1 MSIYGFFLRYD
12 KLPEKMRRTTSASA
26 IKECDKDMY
35 PNVYVLLQLA
45 CTIPATSCECERSA
59 STLRRL
65 NNYMKTS
72 MGKERLSNLALLHIH
87 YNTDI
92 DLDQVVDTFSRKHPR
107 RLELENVLKP

>member
-1 MSIYGFFLRYD
+1 MDFFLDMTICQKRCVP
-12 KLPEKMRRTTSASA
+12 KKPASA

-65 NNYMKTS
+65 NNYMRAS